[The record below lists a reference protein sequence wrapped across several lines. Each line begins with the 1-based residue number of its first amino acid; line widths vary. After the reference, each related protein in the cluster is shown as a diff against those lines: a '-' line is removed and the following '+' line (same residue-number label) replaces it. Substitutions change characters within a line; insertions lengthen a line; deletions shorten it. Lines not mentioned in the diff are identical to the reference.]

1 MLRYYFLTPQE
12 KTRED
17 ITTGDA
23 IILDETDVIK
33 TTRDTV
39 TSIISNEQEV
49 DDISALI
56 ERKFNDLSDNIEK
69 SLQNI
74 EDQIIGM
81 QLSNLSG
88 NKVRSKA
95 GTSESFLH

>member
-17 ITTGDA
+17 ITTGNA

-39 TSIISNEQEV
+39 TSIISNEKEV

-56 ERKFNDLSDNIEK
+56 ER
-69 SLQNI
+69 
-74 EDQIIGM
+74 
-81 QLSNLSG
+81 NLM
-88 NKVRSKA
+88 
-95 GTSESFLH
+95 T